1 MKLFSPAAERNK
13 APFAQVLKGILPDQG
28 LVLEIAGGSGQH
40 AAFMAAQFPKLDW
53 LTADRTERELAS
65 MRAYRDEAELPNF
78 LEPVQIDVFDEP
90 WAVERADALVCM
102 NMIHISPWEAT
113 LKLLDGASRVLAKG
127 APLCLYGPYRRRDQ
141 PTSPSNESF
150 DLSLKSRD
158 QTWGL
163 RILEDVSA
171 EAETRGFSL
180 ELIQPMPANNLT
192 LAFRRI

>member
-13 APFAQVLKGILPDQG
+13 APFAQVLKGILPDEG

-40 AAFMAAQFPKLDW
+40 AAFMAAQFPKLTW
-53 LTADRTERELAS
+53 QTADRTERELAS
-65 MRAYRDEAELPNF
+65 MRAYRDEAQLDNF
-78 LEPVQIDVFDEP
+78 LAPVQIDVFDEP
-90 WAVERADALVCM
+90 WSVERADALVCM

-113 LKLLDGASRVLAKG
+113 LKLLDGASRMLGKD

-141 PTSPSNESF
+141 PTPQSNESF
-150 DLSLKSRD
+150 DISLKSRD
-158 QTWGL
+158 DTWGL

-171 EAETRGFSL
+171 EAEKRGFSL

-192 LAFRRI
+192 LAFRRT